1 MRNKAYWNYLVSDF
15 LQVDLMAQ
23 MEEEKM
29 HEQESKMY
37 TKSKGL
43 TIVEEEK
50 EKTPRIS
57 DESPNEL
64 KIDDSEESEKR
75 SIMPKTKS

>member
-1 MRNKAYWNYLVSDF
+1 M
-15 LQVDLMAQ
+15 QP
-23 MEEEKM
+23 
-29 HEQESKMY
+29 
-37 TKSKGL
+37 KSKGL

-57 DESPNEL
+57 DESPSEL

-75 SIMPKTKS
+75 GILPKNKS

>member
-1 MRNKAYWNYLVSDF
+1 
-15 LQVDLMAQ
+15 
-23 MEEEKM
+23 M
-29 HEQESKMY
+29 HEQESKPY
-37 TKSKGL
+37 PKSKGL

-75 SIMPKTKS
+75 SLMPKTKSQESGQSSKTHKSLNKMLT

>member
-1 MRNKAYWNYLVSDF
+1 
-15 LQVDLMAQ
+15 
-23 MEEEKM
+23 M
-29 HEQESKMY
+29 HEQESKPY
-37 TKSKGL
+37 PKSKGL

-64 KIDDSEESEKR
+64 KINDSEESEKR
-75 SIMPKTKS
+75 NLMPKTKS